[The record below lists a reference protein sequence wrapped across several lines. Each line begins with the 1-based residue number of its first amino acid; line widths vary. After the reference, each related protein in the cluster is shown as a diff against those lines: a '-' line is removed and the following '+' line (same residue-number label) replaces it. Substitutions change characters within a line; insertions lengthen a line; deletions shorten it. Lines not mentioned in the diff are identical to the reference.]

1 MMDLHE
7 INKETHLSSNAP
19 PFHNHKLI
27 VSNLFS
33 NKCASN
39 DTKNNSQ
46 SQLTVYFTFDKC
58 RPSSDHLTKLT
69 FIASTK
75 IASSALQNHNLGQ
88 NLNPDPSATQ
98 EPTKSEALSRPL
110 FQPFKHSVTQVPCT
124 LKESYY
130 NQSGQSQDVSNRPS
144 FDYSQANAS
153 PREICFVQPPKALN
167 LKPVDYSQTTMAST
181 QFSTI
186 S

>member
-1 MMDLHE
+1 MY
-7 INKETHLSSNAP
+7 S
-19 PFHNHKLI
+19 
-27 VSNLFS
+27 
-33 NKCASN
+33 
-39 DTKNNSQ
+39 
-46 SQLTVYFTFDKC
+46 

-75 IASSALQNHNLGQ
+75 IASSVLQNYNLGQ
-88 NLNPDPSATQ
+88 NLNPEPSATQ

-110 FQPFKHSVTQVPCT
+110 FQPFKHSVTQVPGT

-153 PREICFVQPPKALN
+153 PREICFAQPPKALN

-186 S
+186 TQEIA

>member
-7 INKETHLSSNAP
+7 INKETRLSSNAP
-19 PFHNHKLI
+19 PFHDNKLI

-39 DTKNNSQ
+39 RIKNDYQ
-46 SQLTVYFTFDKC
+46 SQLTDHSTFDKC

-69 FIASTK
+69 FIANTK
-75 IASSALQNHNLGQ
+75 IASSVLQKHNLEQ
-88 NLNPDPSATQ
+88 NLNPNPSATQ
-98 EPTKSEALSRPL
+98 EPTKSETLSHPL

-153 PREICFVQPPKALN
+153 TSEICFAQPPRALN
-167 LKPVDYSQTTMAST
+167 LKPADYS
-181 QFSTI
+181 
-186 S
+186 